1 MWLFI
6 SGLGS
11 AMTLL
16 LHSNDLSAVLTS
28 VQKGLELTENFV
40 VLAATV
46 ALVVAFFALIKGA

>member
-1 MWLFI
+1 
-6 SGLGS
+6 
-11 AMTLL
+11 MTLL